1 MMFWLVWDTV
11 WAVIGAVLFGATL
24 ASPDR
29 SVAKIIAICCLLIG
43 IFAAVAGIF
52 IWGDIA
58 LGVP

>member
-1 MMFWLVWDTV
+1 MFQLVWDTV
-11 WAVIGAVLFGATL
+11 WAVIAAVLFGVTL

-29 SVAKIIAICCLLIG
+29 GVARTVALFWFLLG

-52 IWGDIA
+52 IWGALA